1 MTLKR
6 PADSEMNEKEVKR
19 IQLDPIPGMEKET
32 GTGGDTV
39 RRKRR
44 KYAIL
49 LSYSGK
55 GYLGM
60 QR

>member
-1 MTLKR
+1 MGLKR
-6 PADSEMNEKEVKR
+6 PAESEMTESEVKK
-19 IQLDPIPGMEKET
+19 IHLNPVPQTELE
-32 GTGGDTV
+32 TGGDTV